1 MKKTPR
7 TEKEEEEEV
16 QSNKNVSKTFENN
29 HRARHLAAARHRLA
43 VLSPTKDSRRGSN
56 LPNETT
62 TILKKQLN
70 WFVHSKVVLA
80 YFDNLIKCHR
90 ESTLVLVCCCYGY
103 LIQWTTFR
111 RKMAKVS
118 WEKITS
124 NELTMVSIG
133 TNWYF
138 TKNRSASGLTWVM
151 NLT

>member
-1 MKKTPR
+1 MKKSPR

-70 WFVHSKVVLA
+70 GF
-80 YFDNLIKCHR
+80 F
-90 ESTLVLVCCCYGY
+90 
-103 LIQWTTFR
+103 IQKW
-111 RKMAKVS
+111 S
-118 WEKITS
+118 
-124 NELTMVSIG
+124 
-133 TNWYF
+133 
-138 TKNRSASGLTWVM
+138 
-151 NLT
+151 